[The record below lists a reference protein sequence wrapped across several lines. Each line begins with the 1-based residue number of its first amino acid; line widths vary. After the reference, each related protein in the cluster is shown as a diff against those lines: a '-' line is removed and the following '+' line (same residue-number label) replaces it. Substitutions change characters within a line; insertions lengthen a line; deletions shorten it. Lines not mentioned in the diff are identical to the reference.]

1 MLQQNTNINHN
12 NFNCVRIYLV
22 FGCISFLH
30 FIFKD
35 MDCQD
40 FPLRMNFIQR
50 SSLFQVFDIMRLQLW
65 QICATLN
72 LGNIWEAWLGWDGC
86 GKYGDRDS
94 DALL

>member
-1 MLQQNTNINHN
+1 MLQQNTNINHYT
-12 NFNCVRIYLV
+12 FNCVRIYLV

-72 LGNIWEAWLGWDGC
+72 LGKSSIWEAWLGWDGC
-86 GKYGDRDS
+86 GKCRDS

>member
-1 MLQQNTNINHN
+1 
-12 NFNCVRIYLV
+12 
-22 FGCISFLH
+22 
-30 FIFKD
+30 

-72 LGNIWEAWLGWDGC
+72 LGKSNIWEAWLG
-86 GKYGDRDS
+86 
-94 DALL
+94 

>member
-1 MLQQNTNINHN
+1 
-12 NFNCVRIYLV
+12 
-22 FGCISFLH
+22 
-30 FIFKD
+30 

-72 LGNIWEAWLGWDGC
+72 LGNIWEAWLGKDGC
-86 GKYGDRDS
+86 GKYSDRDCDC